1 MNAAIR
7 FLVMKIN
14 NLFKNMPVQAPA
26 EIFETLW
33 ENQAFTLER
42 IISTGQASPVG
53 EWYDQA
59 WDEWVI
65 LLQGRAGLEFQ
76 DEIHQL
82 QAGDYVLIP
91 AHCQH
96 RVAWTDNTQPTLWL
110 ALHVKPAAGIV
121 FPSS

>member
-1 MNAAIR
+1 MRVTNAAAR
-7 FLVMKIN
+7 FQVMKIN
-14 NLFKNMPVQAPA
+14 NLFENIPSQAPA

-33 ENQAFTLER
+33 GHSAFTLER
-42 IISTGQASPVG
+42 IISTGQASPAG

-65 LLQGRAGLEFQ
+65 LLQGRAGLEFSDSIQ
-76 DEIHQL
+76 EL

-91 AHCQH
+91 AHCRH

-110 ALHVKPAAGIV
+110 ALHAKG
-121 FPSS
+121 

>member
-1 MNAAIR
+1 MRVMNAVAR
-7 FLVMKIN
+7 FQVMKIN
-14 NLFKNMPVQAPA
+14 NLFQNIPTQAPA

-33 ENQAFTLER
+33 KQQAFTLER
-42 IISTGQASPVG
+42 IISTGQASPAG

-76 DEIHQL
+76 DEIHEL

-91 AHCQH
+91 AYCRH
-96 RVAWTDNTQPTLWL
+96 RVAWTDSTQATLWL
-110 ALHVKPAAGIV
+110 ALHAR
-121 FPSS
+121 